1 MQGKR
6 WVSHSGQPVHEDAG
20 GYPDP
25 SGDEVMQRFLIR
37 RCSMKISIFSAVR
50 AFCLMAI
57 LVSGTALVPA
67 GAGAAEPIKLG
78 LLEDQ
83 SGNFAIA
90 VIPKIHAV
98 ELAVEEI
105 NGKGGVLGRPI
116 KIIHYDTQSDNTRFQ
131 EFARRLI
138 QQDKVDVILGAFSS
152 ASREAIRPIM
162 DKYNQLYFY
171 NNQYEGGVCDSN
183 NFVTGAVPEQQFST
197 LIPWMME
204 KYGKKV
210 YTIAADYNFGQ
221 ISAEWVRIIVKE
233 NGGTMV
239 GEEFIPLSVSQFSQ
253 TIQNIQKA
261 KPDVL
266 VTLLV
271 GANQASFY
279 EQQAAAN
286 LGFPMASSVN
296 VGQAY
301 EHRRFKA
308 PALKDMYVTANYVE
322 EVDSPASNDFKKR
335 FHAKFPNEPYINQE
349 AANSYDAVYLYKAG
363 IEKAGSTDQK
373 KVAAALR
380 SGGLCTTGPS
390 GKVCIDPKSQH
401 TSHTIYLVHV
411 KADHSVEIPKVWDN
425 IQPYWLGQVGCDLSK
440 KADHNQYTP
449 SHLPKKK

>member
-1 MQGKR
+1 MEAQPGSGGVPSCPLSEFQKR
-6 WVSHSGQPVHEDAG
+6 NDQYLANVITTQEIPVYQLSHSVF
-20 GYPDP
+20 
-25 SGDEVMQRFLIR
+25 R
-37 RCSMKISIFSAVR
+37 SIA
-50 AFCLMAI
+50 AFIMF
-57 LVSGTALVPA
+57 
-67 GAGAAEPIKLG
+67 GAALLCTTAANAADPIKLG
-78 LLEDQ
+78 ILEDQ

-90 VIPKIHAV
+90 VIPKIYAYQ
-98 ELAVEEI
+98 LAVDEI
-105 NGKGGVLGRPI
+105 NVGGGVLGRPL

-138 QQDKVDVILGAFSS
+138 LQDKVDVIFGAFSS

-162 DKYNQLYFY
+162 DRYKQLYFY
-171 NNQYEGGVCDSN
+171 NNQYEGGVCDTN
-183 NFVTGAVPEQQFST
+183 VFVTGAVPEQQFST

-221 ISAEWVRIIVKE
+221 ISAEWVRMIVKE
-233 NGGTMV
+233 KGGTMV

-286 LGFPMASSVN
+286 LDIPMASSVN

-301 EHRRFKA
+301 EHKRFKA
-308 PALKDMYVTANYVE
+308 PALKNMYVTANYVE
-322 EVDSPASNDFKKR
+322 EVESPASNDFKKR
-335 FHAKFPNEPYINQE
+335 FKAKFPKVEYINQE
-349 AANSYDAVYLYKAG
+349 AANAYNAIYLYKAAV
-363 IEKAGSTDQK
+363 EKAGSTEMK
-373 KVAAALR
+373 KVGDAMRA
-380 SGGLCTTGPS
+380 GGICTTGPS

-401 TSHTIYLVHV
+401 QSHTIYLVHV
-411 KADHSVEIPKVWDN
+411 KADHSVEIPKVWND
-425 IQPYWLGQVGCDLSK
+425 IEPYWLGQVGCDLSK
-440 KADHNQYTP
+440 KSDQAQYTP
-449 SHLPKKK
+449 SNLPKKN